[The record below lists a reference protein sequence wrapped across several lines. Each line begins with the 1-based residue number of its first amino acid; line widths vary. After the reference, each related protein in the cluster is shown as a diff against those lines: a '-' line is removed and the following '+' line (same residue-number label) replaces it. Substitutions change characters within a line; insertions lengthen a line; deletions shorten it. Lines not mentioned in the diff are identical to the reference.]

1 MCLTV
6 VDHYCR
12 PLRSDELGAL
22 GDGFHGSAR
31 LHQIQKDA
39 DSARS
44 QTLSMACDLIL
55 PVMPRQE
62 RNLVRDE
69 VGKPRQPTSMQK
81 KWTRQPALSHTTT
94 KSSYF
99 LLFLSCASRMFL
111 SNGTVS
117 SPIITCCW
125 ESDHKTMSGRSLVS
139 AMWLGKTKDRSRSTR
154 TTQSAVPAST
164 LRGAYLAF

>member
-1 MCLTV
+1 MRRTSFANSRGATV
-6 VDHYCR
+6 VGQHVRR
-12 PLRSDELGAL
+12 PCDPPWAFKTSLWLADDQELTCAL
-22 GDGFHGSAR
+22 LWLIKYISIVHCAQTNWAPEVTGSMDRRR

-44 QTLSMACDLIL
+44 QTLSMACDRIL

-69 VGKPRQPTSMQK
+69 VGKPRQPTSMLK

-99 LLFLSCASRMFL
+99 LLFPLMRIQDVSLQRNSQL
-111 SNGTVS
+111 SNY
-117 SPIITCCW
+117 
-125 ESDHKTMSGRSLVS
+125 HLL
-139 AMWLGKTKDRSRSTR
+139 LG
-154 TTQSAVPAST
+154 V
-164 LRGAYLAF
+164 